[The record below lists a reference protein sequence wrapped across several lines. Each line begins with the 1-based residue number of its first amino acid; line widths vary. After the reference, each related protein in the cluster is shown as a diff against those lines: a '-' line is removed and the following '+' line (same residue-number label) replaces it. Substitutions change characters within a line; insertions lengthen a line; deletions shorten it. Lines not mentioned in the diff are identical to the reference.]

1 MKKKVE
7 FVGRQTGRIIDRFEK
22 GDEKEEEGKK
32 KEKKRA
38 EDDCDKL
45 IGSRR
50 A

>member
-7 FVGRQTGRIIDRFEK
+7 FVERQTGKIIDLFEK
-22 GDEKEEEGKK
+22 GDEKGKK

-38 EDDCDKL
+38 EGDCDKL

>member
-7 FVGRQTGRIIDRFEK
+7 FVERQTGRIIDPLEE
-22 GDEKEEEGKK
+22 GDEKEEKRKGEKK
-32 KEKKRA
+32 KRT